1 MPQYFYT
8 AKSFKGEIETGTL
21 EAGTKKELS
30 KILHQEGYVLIRA
43 EAELEIKDKKNKF
56 EISLS
61 FFGKVSLTE
70 KMMFT
75 RNLRVMVSAGVS
87 LPRSLSILSTQS
99 KNPKFKKA
107 LAEILEA
114 VNKGKSLSES
124 LKKYPEIFSELFVS
138 MIKAGEESGTL
149 ENVLKNL
156 AYQMEKE
163 HDLRSKIIGAMVYPA
178 VIIFAMVGIGVLMLI
193 MVIPKL
199 AETFRE
205 LEIDLPLTTRFVIG
219 LGEFLA
225 TKWYLFLIIVF
236 VLFFLLKNALKTKR
250 GKKILDSITLK
261 IPIIS
266 PIIKKTNSA
275 QTLRT
280 LSSLIVSGIPLVRA
294 LRIVSG
300 SLGNIYFKEA
310 MISAIEKIQKGEK
323 LSLALTPYQDLYPPM
338 VIQMI
343 EIGEETGQ
351 TSEILA
357 KLADFYEE
365 EVTNHTKNLSAIM
378 EPLLMLLVGG
388 AVGFFAISMIQPMY
402 SMLGAIQ

>member
-1 MPQYFYT
+1 LPQYFYT

>member
-8 AKSFKGEIETGTL
+8 AKSFKGEIKTGTL

-43 EAELEIKDKKNKF
+43 EAELKIKDKKNKF

-114 VNKGKSLSES
+114 VNKGKSFSES

-138 MIKAGEESGTL
+138 MIRAGEESGTL

-163 HDLRSKIIGAMVYPA
+163 HNLRSEIIGAMVYPA
-178 VIIFAMVGIGVLMLI
+178 VIIFAMAGIGILMLI

-219 LGEFLA
+219 LGDFLA
-225 TKWYLFLIIVF
+225 TKWYLVLIIVF

-250 GKKILDSITLK
+250 GKKIFDSITLK

-294 LRIVSG
+294 LKIVSG

-310 MISAIEKIQKGEK
+310 IISAIEKIQKGGK

-343 EIGEETGQ
+343 EIGEETGK

-365 EVTNHTKNLSAIM
+365 EVTNHTKNLSAMM

-402 SMLGAIQ
+402 SMLGAM

>member
-8 AKSFKGEIETGTL
+8 AKSFKGGLKTGTL

-43 EAELEIKDKKNKF
+43 ELEIKDKKNKF

-61 FFGKVSLTE
+61 FLGKVSLTE

-87 LPRSLSILSTQS
+87 LPRSLSILLTQS
-99 KNPKFKKA
+99 KNQKFKKA
-107 LAEILEA
+107 LTEILEA
-114 VNKGKSLSES
+114 VNKGKSFSES

-138 MIKAGEESGTL
+138 MIKVGEESGTL

-163 HDLRSKIIGAMVYPA
+163 HDLKSKIIGAMVYPA
-178 VIIFAMVGIGVLMLI
+178 VIIFAMVGIGILMLI

-205 LEIDLPLTTRFVIG
+205 LEINLPLTTRFVIG

-236 VLFFLLKNALKTKR
+236 VLFFLLKNVLKTKR
-250 GKKILDSITLK
+250 GKKIFDSITLK
-261 IPIIS
+261 IPIVS

-294 LRIVSG
+294 LKIVSG

-310 MISAIEKIQKGEK
+310 IINAIEKIRKGEK
-323 LSLALTPYQDLYPPM
+323 LSLALMPYQDLYPPM

>member
-310 MISAIEKIQKGEK
+310 IISAIEKIQKGGK